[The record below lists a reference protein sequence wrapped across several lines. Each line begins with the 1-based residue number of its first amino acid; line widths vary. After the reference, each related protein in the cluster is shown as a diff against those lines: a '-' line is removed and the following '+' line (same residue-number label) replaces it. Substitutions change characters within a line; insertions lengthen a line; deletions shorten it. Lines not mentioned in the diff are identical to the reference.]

1 MSAEMMIALVCAV
14 SGLLLVVGGYLFG
27 RSGSSGP
34 VDSGGESA
42 AELRFKVDQT
52 QAALTEA
59 RKQMDS
65 ERTSLEMK
73 VASAKLER
81 DRFSAELEKTLKDS
95 KAGGGAQAP
104 EALEKALD
112 ELRERAMTAEKE
124 RDDSIVKVADLE
136 EKIRR
141 SRPSI
146 PSLEMERDNK
156 QSRDEID
163 RLRTELSRQDSRIE
177 GLLANVE
184 KTAAAMEQ
192 VVKERDEARERQ
204 EAADRIIDAVRARS
218 GGLQQQLK
226 EAQAEIAKLKGG

>member
-1 MSAEMMIALVCAV
+1 MSTEMMIALVCAV

-34 VDSGGESA
+34 ADSGGESA
-42 AELRFKVDQT
+42 AELRFKLDQSD
-52 QAALTEA
+52 AALAEA
-59 RKQMDS
+59 RRQMES
-65 ERTSLEMK
+65 ERTALEMK
-73 VASAKLER
+73 IASAKLER
-81 DRFSAELEKTLKDS
+81 DRFSSELDRALKDS
-95 KAGGGAQAP
+95 KSGVDKSGASDKELA
-104 EALEKALD
+104 
-112 ELRERAMTAEKE
+112 ELRERALKAEKE
-124 RDDSIVKVADLE
+124 RDDAVIKAADLE

-156 QSRDEID
+156 QNREEID
-163 RLRTELSRQDSRIE
+163 RLRTELSRQDARIE

-184 KTAAAMEQ
+184 KTAAEMEK